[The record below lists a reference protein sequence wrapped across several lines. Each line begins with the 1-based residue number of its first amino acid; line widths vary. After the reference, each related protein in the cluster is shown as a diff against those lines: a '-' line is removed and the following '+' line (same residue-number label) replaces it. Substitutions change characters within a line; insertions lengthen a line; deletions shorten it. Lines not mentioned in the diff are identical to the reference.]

1 MTEQVEIPRAPK
13 PPKKPGYIGQKYNDL
28 TFVTKNAIAG
38 YLFISPFILGFLVF
52 MFLPILESLRMVFSD
67 VIPDLE
73 NSRYS
78 MTFTG
83 LDNLRRVF
91 FTDPEFN
98 RLLTEELLKMAVT
111 VPAIIVFSF
120 FVALIINQKFK
131 GRGFVRSVFFLPVI
145 LSAGVMLGLE
155 TNSALLNEYREL
167 IQESNA
173 LTTGITDVLEE
184 LLLSGGMLDDF
195 LYYVLQIVN
204 QIYNIALTS
213 GMQIIIFLSGL
224 QTISPSM
231 FEASKIEGA
240 TAWESFWKIT
250 FPMISSLILVNVVYS
265 VIDYF
270 VRSDNTVMI
279 KVTNEISKME
289 YGFSS
294 AMAWAY
300 FLIVIVVVGIVA
312 GLISRRVYYY
322 E

>member
-1 MTEQVEIPRAPK
+1 VAELINE
-13 PPKKPGYIGQKYNDL
+13 KKQKKRNFLAQKYHDF
-28 TFVTKNAIAG
+28 TFATKNAIAG

-52 MFLPILESLRMVFSD
+52 MFLPILESLRMVFSS
-67 VIPDLE
+67 VVPDLE
-73 NSRYS
+73 QSRYV

-83 LDNLRRVF
+83 LENLHRVF
-91 FTDPEFN
+91 FDDPEFT
-98 RLLTEELLKMAVT
+98 RLLTEELLKMAFN
-111 VPAIIVFSF
+111 VPATIVFAF

-131 GRGFVRSVFFLPVI
+131 GRSIVRSVFFLPVI

-155 TNSALLNEYREL
+155 TSSGLLSEYRDL

-173 LTTGITDVLEE
+173 LSTGITGVLEE
-184 LLLSGGMLDDF
+184 LLLSGGMMDEF
-195 LYYVLQIVN
+195 LFYVLHIVN
-204 QIYNIALTS
+204 QIYNIALVS

-270 VRSDNTVMI
+270 VSSDNSVML
-279 KVTNEISKME
+279 KVTTEISRMD

-300 FLIVIVVVGIVA
+300 FLIVISLVGVIA
-312 GLISRRVYYY
+312 GIISKRVYYY